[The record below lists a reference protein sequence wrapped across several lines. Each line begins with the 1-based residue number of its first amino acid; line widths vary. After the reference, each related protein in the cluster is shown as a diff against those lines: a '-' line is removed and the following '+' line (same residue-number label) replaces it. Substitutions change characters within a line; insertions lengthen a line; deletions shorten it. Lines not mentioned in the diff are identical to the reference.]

1 MCRRWKKEDQA
12 HRRGPQARFNGD
24 SKVAK
29 PVWIVNRPSVVS
41 EVIDGE
47 LVVMN
52 LATGNYFSS
61 TGTGA
66 ALWACLEAG
75 MSEEALAA
83 TLVARHGIDA
93 ARAAVDVEAFLAWLR
108 AEGLVRECAAGGAIA
123 AAPAATAAGPYEAP
137 QMHVYSDMR
146 DLLMLDPIHD
156 VAEEGWPSRPAEDIK
171 QAS

>member
-1 MCRRWKKEDQA
+1 
-12 HRRGPQARFNGD
+12 
-24 SKVAK
+24 VAK
-29 PVWIVNRPSVVS
+29 QVWIVNRPAVVS

-61 TGTGA
+61 AGTGA

-75 MSEEALAA
+75 MSAEALAA
-83 TLVARHGIDA
+83 MLVARHGIA
-93 ARAAVDVEAFLAWLR
+93 AERASADVDAFLARLR
-108 AEGLVRECAAGGAIA
+108 DESLVRESTDGGAVA
-123 AAPAATAAGPYEAP
+123 AAPAASASGAYEAP

-156 VAEEGWPSRPAEDIK
+156 VAEEGWPSRPAEDLK
-171 QAS
+171 QAG

>member
-1 MCRRWKKEDQA
+1 V
-12 HRRGPQARFNGD
+12 G
-24 SKVAK
+24 K

-61 TGTGA
+61 SGTGA
-66 ALWACLEAG
+66 ELWACLEGG
-75 MSEEALAA
+75 MSADGLAA
-83 TLVARHGIDA
+83 TLVARHAISAECA
-93 ARAAVDVEAFLAWLR
+93 AADVAAFLERLR
-108 AEGLVRECAAGGAIA
+108 AESLVRECSDGGAIA
-123 AAPAATAAGPYEAP
+123 ASPAPASSGRYEAP

-156 VAEEGWPSRPAEDIK
+156 VAEEGWPSRPPEDIK
-171 QAS
+171 QAG

>member
-1 MCRRWKKEDQA
+1 MEKTWSKKGLDAQ
-12 HRRGPQARFNGD
+12 RRGATV
-24 SKVAK
+24 SK

-52 LATGNYFSS
+52 LSTGNYFSS
-61 TGTGA
+61 AGTGA

-75 MSEEALAA
+75 MAAESLAA
-83 TLVARHGIDA
+83 RLVARHGLAPA
-93 ARAAVDVEAFLAWLR
+93 AAEADVERFLERLR
-108 AEGLVRECAAGGAIA
+108 AESLVREAEPGAAVAV
-123 AAPAATAAGPYEAP
+123 PAADGAVREAYEPP

-156 VAEEGWPSRPAEDIK
+156 VAAEGWPSRPAEELK
-171 QAS
+171 QAG

>member
-1 MCRRWKKEDQA
+1 M
-12 HRRGPQARFNGD
+12 G
-24 SKVAK
+24 K

-61 TGTGA
+61 CGTGA
-66 ALWACLEAG
+66 ALWACLEGG
-75 MSEEALAA
+75 MAADALAA
-83 TLVARHGIDA
+83 TLVARHGIA
-93 ARAAVDVEAFLAWLR
+93 AERAAGDVAAFLERLR
-108 AEGLVRECAAGGAIA
+108 AESLVRETSNGGAIA
-123 AAPAATAAGPYEAP
+123 AAPAPAPGGPYEAP

-156 VAEEGWPSRPAEDIK
+156 VAEEGWPSRPPEDIK
-171 QAS
+171 QAG